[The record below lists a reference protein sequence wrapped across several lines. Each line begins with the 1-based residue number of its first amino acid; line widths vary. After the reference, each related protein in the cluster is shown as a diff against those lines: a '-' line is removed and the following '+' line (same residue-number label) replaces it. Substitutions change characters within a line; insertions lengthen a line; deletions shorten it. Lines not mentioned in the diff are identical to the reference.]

1 MTYVVPM
8 SSASSTAVSFYSS
21 YHHCKGILKS
31 SVLHLCNKAEVW
43 YLLHILQLDICFAW
57 CTGSNQLSQGTP
69 PAGPTSYGD
78 RSQGRPPQQAD
89 PRPTSPVH
97 LTPTPSSSSGDVN
110 DLRQL
115 VAGLQSQNSQLIQ
128 LTKQQQ
134 STIVQ
139 LEVGMST

>member
-1 MTYVVPM
+1 MVFRAYF
-8 SSASSTAVSFYSS
+8 STLYFVA
-21 YHHCKGILKS
+21 
-31 SVLHLCNKAEVW
+31 W
-43 YLLHILQLDICFAW
+43 Y
-57 CTGSNQLSQGTP
+57 TGSNRLSQATP
-69 PAGPTSYGD
+69 PAGLISHGD
-78 RSQGRPPQQAD
+78 RSQGRPPQQGD

-97 LTPTPSSSSGDVN
+97 LTPTFSSSSGDVN

-139 LEVGMST
+139 LEVGAAT